1 MRLSYHASCFSCIK
15 YLLALNLEQQQFLE
29 VQPFVRGLDK
39 DLFKALQE
47 GAMQFFKVLKRRGR
61 SIGFNFLSMQM
72 LSSL

>member
-39 DLFKALQE
+39 DLFKALQ
-47 GAMQFFKVLKRRGR
+47 GAMQFFKVLKHRGR